1 MRTILKGAG
10 LLLLALTMIGCGPL
24 NFLVVKTVALFSPP
38 PKTQPLYSLEG
49 KSIVVLVDAANQDL
63 ADSHPQMTY
72 KVARAVAGELSDR
85 RAAASIVSPRDV
97 VTYAQSEP
105 DFRRKSAVAIGTN
118 FNVDLVVHVI
128 VQTYHLA
135 GAAASDTYSGMAGV
149 GLRVIDVQGRRQ
161 AFPDMERLHLVEV
174 RSGTGITAGSL
185 AGAEKTLLDAL
196 ALKVA
201 QVFTAYELDELP
213 KKAEVK

>member
-24 NFLVVKTVALFSPP
+24 NFLVEKTVALFTPP
-38 PKTQPLYSLEG
+38 PKTRPLYSLEG
-49 KSIVVLVDAANQDL
+49 KSIVVLVDAASQDL

-72 KVARAVAGELSDR
+72 RVARAVAGELSAR

-97 VTYAQSEP
+97 LTYSQSEP
-105 DFRRKSAVAIGTN
+105 DFRTKSAVAVGAN

-128 VQTYHLA
+128 VQTYHVA
-135 GAAASDTYSGMAGV
+135 GAAAGDTYSAMAGV
-149 GLRVIDVQGRRQ
+149 GLRVIGVQDRRQ
-161 AFPDMERLHLVEV
+161 VFPDMERLHLVEV
-174 RSGTGITAGSL
+174 RSGTGVTASSL
-185 AGAEKTLLDAL
+185 AAAEQTLLDAL

-213 KKAEVK
+213 RKAEIK